1 MDTRETG
8 VEAYHRIERDISREE
23 QAAPAPSLG
32 HEMAKLDRF
41 IADIENL
48 MSQLSQE
55 RIAADVETSSNDR
68 FSQKYFNPRYDR
80 KNPPKKLNMIHGDY
94 TDIMPI
100 MCANDG
106 QTRLFFFCIFITFY
120 DFRYP
125 PALLFVFLIVTIRA

>member
-1 MDTRETG
+1 MDSRETG

-55 RIAADVETSSNDR
+55 RIAAEVETSSNDR
-68 FSQKYFNPRYDR
+68 FSQKYFNPRYGRKKPKRTQDGDSRRLWRLYARTIDR
-80 KNPPKKLNMIHGDY
+80 QN
-94 TDIMPI
+94 
-100 MCANDG
+100 
-106 QTRLFFFCIFITFY
+106 LFLCFYYFLQFFISLHNTVV
-120 DFRYP
+120 RVLRG
-125 PALLFVFLIVTIRA
+125 LLTVTMV